1 MYSKRVKI
9 LLLFVTA
16 VILATVVIL
25 QFLYQVKSNSEGKR
39 IVQAIKNSKQI
50 IPSWEHNK
58 ARVTITEFGNYLCSH
73 CKQFDR
79 DIVSRLEKDFKNNP
93 QVQFQYIDVPFSN
106 EISNINSNVSQKLY
120 TLNKNKYWDLH
131 HKIYTIAPKASKLNN
146 KAIAHYQRQLIALIE
161 QLNLDESTSRL
172 VKEMTMETKSNVYN
186 HGLAQQLNI
195 DHVPVLYINQQR
207 SDNIRDY
214 KALKKE
220 IIKALN

>member
-93 QVQFQYIDVPFSN
+93 QVQFQYIDVPFSMKYQ
-106 EISNINSNVSQKLY
+106 ISILMYLRSYIRLIKINIGIYIIKYIQSLQKLQ
-120 TLNKNKYWDLH
+120 N
-131 HKIYTIAPKASKLNN
+131 
-146 KAIAHYQRQLIALIE
+146 
-161 QLNLDESTSRL
+161 
-172 VKEMTMETKSNVYN
+172 
-186 HGLAQQLNI
+186 
-195 DHVPVLYINQQR
+195 
-207 SDNIRDY
+207 
-214 KALKKE
+214 
-220 IIKALN
+220 